1 MYKRI
6 LAPVDGSHTSTLGLE
21 EAVQLAKDHHA
32 KLRIVHVVDESVLM
46 LNIETL
52 DLLGN
57 LSDGF
62 VAGGKQILKN
72 ARALADRHGVKAEAV
87 MFENLTG
94 RVADFI
100 LKEAQKWRADI
111 IVMGTHG
118 RRGINHALLGS
129 DAETV
134 VKSSTVPVLLVRAP
148 AAKRAE
154 KRKKT

>member
-21 EAVQLAKDHHA
+21 EAVQLAKEHRA

-46 LNIETL
+46 LNLETL

-62 VAGGKQILKN
+62 VASGRKTVKS
-72 ARALADRHGVKAEAV
+72 ARALAGRHGVKVEAV
-87 MFENLTG
+87 MYENLTG

-111 IVMGTHG
+111 IVKGTHG

-129 DAETV
+129 DAETA
-134 VKSSTVPVLLVRAP
+134 VKPSTVPVLLVRAP
-148 AAKRAE
+148 AAKR
-154 KRKKT
+154 KKA

>member
-21 EAVQLAKDHHA
+21 EAVRLAKDHRA
-32 KLRIVHVVDESVLM
+32 KLRIVHVVDESVLT
-46 LNIETL
+46 LNLETI

-62 VAGGKQILKN
+62 VASGKKTLKN
-72 ARALADRHGVKAEAV
+72 ARALAGRHGVKAEGV
-87 MFENLTG
+87 MYENLTG

-134 VKSSTVPVLLVRAP
+134 VKSSAVPVLLVRAP
-148 AAKRAE
+148 ASTRAAA
-154 KRKKT
+154 RK